1 MTWEEYISLSE
12 VYGLYLVKLAVAV
25 TLAGGVERV
34 DKGGTRVRGEPHLL
48 LIGDP
53 GTLYNL
59 SSSIHCDTLRMGVG
73 HYQEGY
79 KIDGG
84 TSITNYPLLR
94 LHRRVL
100 LNTLV
105 KYGVQINK
113 FLLTL
118 NIFSFGGFL

>member
-59 SSSIHCDTLRMGVG
+59 SSSIQQC
-73 HYQEGY
+73 
-79 KIDGG
+79 
-84 TSITNYPLLR
+84 
-94 LHRRVL
+94 
-100 LNTLV
+100 
-105 KYGVQINK
+105 INSA
-113 FLLTL
+113 LY
-118 NIFSFGGFL
+118 